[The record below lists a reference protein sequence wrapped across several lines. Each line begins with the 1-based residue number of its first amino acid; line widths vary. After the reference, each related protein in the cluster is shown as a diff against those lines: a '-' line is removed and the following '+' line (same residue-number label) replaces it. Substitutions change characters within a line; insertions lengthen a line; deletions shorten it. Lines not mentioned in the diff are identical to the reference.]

1 MSDNRD
7 DQIALEAYRVAK
19 EARNLEITLFWQRSN
34 YFLVLSTA
42 VAVGFFSLRE
52 PRYALPLAL
61 FGLAVALLWVA
72 VNLGSKFWQNRWE
85 NRLRVTEEQLRPGM
99 DLFSASWHT
108 VQEDV
113 RQSFEFRRRGA
124 IHRIYTRLVLLKP
137 SVSFMMTLLSLTFVG
152 FWIMMFFV
160 LQQGSQVN
168 SHPQPSMTSD
178 GQIVMLSIG
187 QSNPTPTPL
196 TIPSASPPE
205 SDRSELLISPFSY
218 RWALFGLVMIFL
230 LGFGFFIYGLKSGQT
245 WAKVGGAITM
255 TASLLGSSSFTLLK
269 IGKIENTFKG
279 SVDRL
284 FELKVSKGGFSP
296 GQIIRLEGFCSSHAD
311 LRREIADQIR
321 ESCDT
326 RNLKDSHAF
335 LLVVGATDNKPL
347 SGGPFESNFG
357 LARARA
363 ERVRDILLGQKCNM
377 PEHNVLA
384 LVSGPRHTGTQHDS
398 PQFPKDGT
406 AEDRSVD
413 VWAFWDKPT
422 ASESKLGKFEL
433 LTSVGAM
440 GSQQSCA
447 SSVTAPIHRKKNKPV
462 FK

>member
-1 MSDNRD
+1 MSDHRD
-7 DQIALEAYRVAK
+7 DQIILEAYRVAK

-42 VAVGFFSLRE
+42 IAAGFFSLRE
-52 PRYALPLAL
+52 PKYALPLAI

-72 VNLGSKFWQNRWE
+72 VNLGSKFWQSRWE

-113 RQSFEFRRRGA
+113 RQSFEFRRRGV
-124 IHRIYTRLVLLKP
+124 IHHIYTRLVLLKP
-137 SVSFMMTLLSLTFVG
+137 SVSFMMTLLSLAFVG
-152 FWIMMFFV
+152 FWITMFFV
-160 LQQGSQVN
+160 VIQGSQIR

-187 QSNPTPTPL
+187 QSNPAPTPL
-196 TIPSASPPE
+196 TAPSGTTPE
-205 SDRSELLISPFSY
+205 LDRSKLSISSSVSY
-218 RWALFGLVMIFL
+218 RWTLFSLAVIFL
-230 LGFGFFIYGLKSGQT
+230 LGFAVFVYGLKSGHT
-245 WAKVGGAITM
+245 WAKVGGALTM
-255 TASLLGSSSFTLLK
+255 TAGLLGSSSFSLLK

-279 SVDRL
+279 NVDKL
-284 FELKVSKGGFSP
+284 FEFKINKGGFSP
-296 GQIIRLEGFCSSHAD
+296 GHIIRLEGFCSAHAD
-311 LRREIADQIR
+311 LRSEITDRIQ
-321 ESCDT
+321 ESCRT

-335 LLVVGATDNKPL
+335 LLVVGATDNRPVI
-347 SGGPFESNFG
+347 GGPFESNFG

-363 ERVRDILLGQKCNM
+363 ERVRNILLGQECNM

-384 LVSGPRHTGTQHDS
+384 LVSGPRHTDVQHDN
-398 PQFPKDGT
+398 PQSRKGGT

-413 VWAFWDKPT
+413 VWAFWDKPMEP
-422 ASESKLGKFEL
+422 ESRLGKFEL

-440 GSQQSCA
+440 RPQQGC
-447 SSVTAPIHRKKNKPV
+447 SVTAPIHRKKTERHP
-462 FK
+462 